1 MMEVRPPRSN
11 QNPLSTKTRRT
22 RTLKTLFVV
31 VFFFYLRDFRASV
44 VNFLFH
50 VLFVLLESTE
60 PWTVL
65 TFNELFD
72 SLVLP
77 CAALEK

>member
-1 MMEVRPPRSN
+1 MTEVGRPRSN
-11 QNPLSTKTRRT
+11 QNPFSTKTRRT

-77 CAALEK
+77 CAALQK

>member
-1 MMEVRPPRSN
+1 
-11 QNPLSTKTRRT
+11 
-22 RTLKTLFVV
+22 LKTVFVV

-77 CAALEK
+77 CAALQK